1 MIFLIGKFR
10 KQLKC
15 SIMGNRLNKLWYRH
29 IKYFAKNDEDIDIE
43 RWPKSIVQWE
53 KWVRK

>member
-29 IKYFAKNDEDIDIE
+29 IKYFAKNDEDID
-43 RWPKSIVQWE
+43 R
-53 KWVRK
+53 

>member
-15 SIMGNRLNKLWYRH
+15 SIMGNRLNKLRYRH
-29 IKYFAKNDEDIDIE
+29 IKYFAKNDEDIDRYRKMTKIYC
-43 RWPKSIVQWE
+43 S
-53 KWVRK
+53 VRKMG